1 MPYPHKP
8 QKISELDL
16 LEASNLF
23 QTIAEMANIGILVLD
38 DYNRIEVA
46 NRMIAHFIGY
56 EVTALLGKNF
66 TDFLDEKN
74 QKLFQTLKEKIDT
87 YSTRIYPGIELIT
100 AYATNVVTELCLTS
114 YLTQSGD
121 KKYLIYLRDI
131 SVQWDLTRELR
142 ESEKKYR
149 ELFNRVDQG
158 IFVSSKEGRF
168 VDCNAALLNI
178 LGYATKEEF
187 LKMDIIK
194 DLYLTPEDRKKYQ
207 ETIERD
213 EFVKNYEVIWK
224 KKNGEK
230 IPVLLTSHV
239 IRNENDKVVGYQ
251 GLTIDISERIRMERE
266 LEEKNRFFSN
276 LLESSV
282 ECIVAADTRGKV
294 IFFNKAAEKLTGY
307 TAEEVI
313 GKIYIT
319 KFYPIDVAKNIMRR
333 LRSDDYGGRGKLD
346 NFRIILYGKDGV
358 EIPVSCSAS
367 IIYEG
372 DKELASLGL
381 FTDLRE
387 KLKMEK
393 ELQDTQ
399 MRLIQ
404 TEKMASLGSLA
415 AGVAHEINNPLGGI
429 LIYASLLMED
439 FSDQNDPRVQDLKRI
454 VEEGT
459 RCKDIVKGLLEFAR
473 QSESRFESVAINKA
487 IDDVLFFL
495 EKQALFHNIR
505 TIKEL
510 NSDLPLIQGD
520 PNQIKQVLMNMMVN
534 AAEAMSEKGGT
545 LTITTGINPDGSSIV
560 IFFKDTGPGI
570 PPAIQ
575 SKIFDPFFT
584 TKDVGKGTGL
594 GLSTSYGIVQSH
606 HGAIE
611 VESAPGKGAT
621 FKIILPITFEKFQE

>member
-1 MPYPHKP
+1 MSYPPKP

-16 LEASNLF
+16 LEASKLF

-38 DYNRIEVA
+38 EDNRIEFA
-46 NRMIAHFIGY
+46 NRMIAYFIGY
-56 EVTALLGKNF
+56 EVNTLLGKNF
-66 TDFLDEKN
+66 TAFLDEKN
-74 QKLFQTLKEKIDT
+74 QQTFQTLKEKIDT

-100 AYATNVVTELCLTS
+100 AHATNVVTEMCLTS
-114 YLTQSGD
+114 YLTQSRD
-121 KKYLIYLRDI
+121 KKYLIYLREI
-131 SVQWDLTRELR
+131 SVQWHLIRELR
-142 ESEKKYR
+142 ESGKKYN

-158 IFVSSKEGRF
+158 TFVSSKEGRF

-178 LGYATKEEF
+178 LGYTSKEEF

-194 DLYLTPEDRKKYQ
+194 NLYLNPEDRKKYQ
-207 ETIERD
+207 EIIERD
-213 EFVKNYEVIWK
+213 GFVKNYEVIWK

-239 IRNENDKVVGYQ
+239 IRDENDKVVGYQ
-251 GLTIDISERIRMERE
+251 GLTIDISDRIRMERE

-282 ECIVAADTRGKV
+282 ECIVSADTRGKV

-307 TAEEVI
+307 NAEEVI
-313 GKIYIT
+313 GKFHIT
-319 KFYPIDVAKNIMRR
+319 RFYPMDVAKNIMRR
-333 LRSDDYGGRGKLD
+333 LRSDEYGGRGKLE
-346 NFRIILYGKDGV
+346 NFRITLFGKDGV

-367 IIYEG
+367 MIYEG
-372 DKELASLGL
+372 DKELASLGV

-439 FSDQNDPRVQDLKRI
+439 FADQNDPRVQDLKRI

-459 RCKDIVKGLLEFAR
+459 RCKDIVKSLLEFAR
-473 QSESRFESVAINKA
+473 QTESKFESVAINKA

-495 EKQALFHNIR
+495 EKQALFHNIK

-510 NSDLPLIQGD
+510 NPDLPLIQVD
-520 PNQIKQVLMNMMVN
+520 PNPIKQVLMNMMVN
-534 AAEAMSEKGGT
+534 AAEAMREKGGT

-594 GLSTSYGIVQSH
+594 GLSTSYGIIQSH
-606 HGAIE
+606 HGSIE

-621 FKIILPITFEKFQE
+621 FKIILPIAFEKFQE